1 MFIHY
6 MLEDELK
13 SPYIGGAHIQYRWD
27 AFYADDFI
35 LNFV

>member
-6 MLEDELK
+6 MLEDEFK
-13 SPYIGGAHIQYRWD
+13 SPYIGGDRTQYRYD